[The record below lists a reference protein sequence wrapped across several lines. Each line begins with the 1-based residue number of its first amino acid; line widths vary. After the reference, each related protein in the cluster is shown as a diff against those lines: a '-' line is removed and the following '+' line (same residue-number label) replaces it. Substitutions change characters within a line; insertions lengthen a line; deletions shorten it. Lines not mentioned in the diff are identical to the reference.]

1 MANKKELIDAQS
13 FARQRLVTAF
23 TSGAGGNKE
32 MEPARPLRGLVAGLA
47 LTVLVVLIGL
57 ILGFMR
63 KGLPAGWEDNH
74 LVLAQDTG
82 ARYVT
87 VDGVLYPVL
96 NTASARLLL
105 PADGAKPVVTSSS
118 QLRDVP
124 LGHAVGIVGAPDQLP
139 DPGALVNTG
148 WAACLDE
155 AGAPT
160 VTVGSTTSATTADGN
175 GLVARSSTGEVF
187 VVTGTYRY
195 RVDPT
200 QPDAVLRALD
210 LGGAPVRDVDD
221 RWLNLF
227 RPGSDLGPVE
237 VAGAGQPLAGTDLVV
252 GWVVQQPDSAV
263 RYLVDADGQ
272 LAELS
277 PLAYRLYMLGTGQR
291 LGEAHQ
297 VTATALQPLRNR
309 PAAGPA
315 DWPRDPPAQLA
326 DARPCAL
333 SGVTDTDTTATTTFA
348 ATTAP
353 VPSAPVTVDPGA
365 GALVRAGGRGS
376 EAAST
381 VYLVDA
387 TGTAFPVV
395 TADEAVQRLGYTAD
409 DTGTVDAGWLAL
421 FGIGPTLSVAAAGQ
435 PGSAT
440 AAP

>member
-13 FARQRLVTAF
+13 FARRRLVTAF
-23 TSGAGGNKE
+23 TSGAGDTKE
-32 MEPARPLRGLVAGLA
+32 MEPARPMRGVAAGLA
-47 LTVLVVLIGL
+47 LTVLVVLVGL
-57 ILGFMR
+57 ILGYVR
-63 KGLPAGWEDNH
+63 KGLPEGWEDNH

-105 PADGAKPVVTSSS
+105 PADGAKPVVTTSG
-118 QLRDVP
+118 QLRGTP
-124 LGHAVGIVGAPDQLP
+124 LGHPVGIVGAPDQLP
-139 DPGALVNTG
+139 TPAALVNTG

-160 VTVGSTTSATTADGN
+160 VTISTTSTAVASGN
-175 GLVARSSTGEVF
+175 ALVARSSTGEVF
-187 VVTGTYRY
+187 VVAGTYRY
-195 RVDPT
+195 RVDPA

-210 LGGAPVRDVDD
+210 LGSAPVRDADD

-237 VAGAGQPLAGTDLVV
+237 VAGAGQPLPGTDLLV

-272 LAELS
+272 MAELS

-291 LGEAHQ
+291 LGETHQ
-297 VTATALQPLRNR
+297 VTAAALQPLRNG
-309 PAAGPA
+309 PAAGAA
-315 DWPRDPPAQLA
+315 DWPREAPAHLT

-333 SGVTDTDTTATTTFA
+333 SGVGDATATTTFA

-376 EAAST
+376 EATST

-409 DTGTVDAGWLAL
+409 DTGAVNAGWLAL

-435 PGSAT
+435 PGTST

>member
-1 MANKKELIDAQS
+1 MANKKELIDAQA
-13 FARQRLVTAF
+13 FARRRLVTAF
-23 TSGAGGNKE
+23 TSGAGGTKE
-32 MEPARPLRGLVAGLA
+32 MEPARPMRGVAAGLA
-47 LTVLVVLIGL
+47 LTVLVVLVGL
-57 ILGFMR
+57 VLGFMR
-63 KGLPAGWEDNH
+63 KGLPEGWEDNH
-74 LVLAQDTG
+74 LVIAQDTG
-82 ARYVT
+82 ARYLT

-96 NTASARLLL
+96 NTASARLML
-105 PADGAKPVVTSSS
+105 PAGDAGAPVVTTSS

-139 DPGALVNTG
+139 DPDALINTG
-148 WAACLDE
+148 WAACLDQ
-155 AGAPT
+155 AGDPT
-160 VTVGSTTSATTADGN
+160 VTVSTSDSAAEASEDAM
-175 GLVARSSTGEVF
+175 VARSSTGEVF

-237 VAGAGQPLAGTDLVV
+237 VSGAGQPVAGTDLVV
-252 GWVVQQPDSAV
+252 GWVVQQPDSTV

-277 PLAYRLYMLGTGQR
+277 PLTYRLYMLGTGQR

-297 VTATALQPLRNR
+297 VSAAALQPLRNG
-309 PAAGPA
+309 PAAGSA
-315 DWPRDPPAQLA
+315 DWPREAPAQLT

-333 SGVTDTDTTATTTFA
+333 SGVADGTTTTTFA
-348 ATTAP
+348 STTAP
-353 VPSAPVTVDPGA
+353 VPSAPATVDPGA
-365 GALVRAGGRGS
+365 GALVRAGGRGA

-381 VYLVDA
+381 IYLLDA

-395 TADEAVQRLGYTAD
+395 AADEAVQRLGYTAD
-409 DTGTVDAGWLAL
+409 DTGAVDAGWLSL
-421 FGIGPTLSVAAAGQ
+421 FEIGPTLSIAAAGQ
-435 PGSAT
+435 PGGST